1 MHKIRL
7 LCGSIAVTIA
17 THKNSKI
24 QRLSE
29 FFLMR
34 IGACFATLAILS
46 YTKIIDNNWYL
57 RHLFSYFLLGIQWG
71 TKNVGGLPTPWKW
84 VYPCAFTNNPIGCT
98 LTRVTGVSCFSEI
111 TQEITTTYLTWIDQD
126 YMGSS
131 GGGDT
136 INLIVIGW

>member
-57 RHLFSYFLLGIQWG
+57 RHLFSYFLLGIQWVFALASD
-71 TKNVGGLPTPWKW
+71 KNIGHDFNLPLSCSVYAYSICHQGSAPGATGIQDGKAYDVGWDNTPVWII
-84 VYPCAFTNNPIGCT
+84 AIG
-98 LTRVTGVSCFSEI
+98 SK
-111 TQEITTTYLTWIDQD
+111 
-126 YMGSS
+126 
-131 GGGDT
+131 
-136 INLIVIGW
+136 